1 MGILV
6 SSWTQKPGAQ
16 GGFGA
21 GDRDLGVISA
31 MAGLGVM
38 RLHRMVEGDSA
49 DRGEQRAEQRE
60 LGTATFRS
68 QEAEELAKGD
78 EKERSGRWKGNQER
92 ADIEVW
98 KRGIRE
104 RAVVTAQ
111 QGATHKGQARRQF
124 GNGSPSSI
132 EVVST
137 SFRTRCT

>member
-1 MGILV
+1 M
-6 SSWTQKPGAQ
+6 
-16 GGFGA
+16 
-21 GDRDLGVISA
+21 GVIGA

-49 DRGEQRAEQRE
+49 DRGEQRAEHWE
-60 LGTATFRS
+60 LGTATFSS

-92 ADIEVW
+92 TGIEVW

-104 RAVVTAQ
+104 RAVITAQ
-111 QGATHKGQARRQF
+111 QGATHKRQARRQF
-124 GNGSPSSI
+124 GNGSRSSI